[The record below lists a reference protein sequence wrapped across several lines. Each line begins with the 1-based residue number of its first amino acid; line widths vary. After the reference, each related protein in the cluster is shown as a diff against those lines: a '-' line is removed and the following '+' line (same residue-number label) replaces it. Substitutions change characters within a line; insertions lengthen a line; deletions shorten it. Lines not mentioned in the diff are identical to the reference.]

1 MVAAALLFA
10 AQTYTGASVCA
21 GCHPQIAASQVKTG
35 HAGALKKEEDR
46 WAFGSGLQA
55 ITYVSQLDE
64 DTYLEHGLSWY
75 RRAGGLQL
83 TPGHRSSD
91 GVRYRTF
98 APDAA
103 ILRCFQCH
111 STGPLRLAPGRRIE
125 IFEPGVRCEACH
137 GPSADHARNPVQV
150 KPRNPARLTA
160 NEINLLCGECHR
172 MPPAAGVET
181 NWDNPW
187 NARHQPVYLS
197 QAACFQKSQG
207 RLTCLSCHTPHA
219 SEPVDGS
226 RPCLSCHPSARHR
239 TATAGRACAHCH
251 MPEVAPSPWLRF
263 ANHWIGVYG
272 SSPLRPISRSSSPK
286 PVLQSTQK

>member
-10 AQTYTGASVCA
+10 AQTYTGAAVCA
-21 GCHPQIAASQVKTG
+21 GCHARIAESQSQTG
-35 HAGALKKEEDR
+35 HAGALKKEENR

-55 ITYVSQLDE
+55 ITYVSQVDE

-75 RRAGGLQL
+75 RRANGLDL
-83 TPGHRSSD
+83 TPGHRNRE

-98 APDAA
+98 SPEAA

-111 STGPLRLAPGRRIE
+111 STGKLRLAEGRKIE
-125 IFEPGVRCEACH
+125 PAEPGVRCEACH
-137 GPSADHARNPVQV
+137 GPGGDHIRDPARSKPRNPVQLS
-150 KPRNPARLTA
+150 AA
-160 NEINLLCGECHR
+160 EINQLCGECHR

-197 QAACFQKSQG
+197 QAACFQKSGG
-207 RLTCLSCHTPHA
+207 RMSCLTCHSQHSSDAIDANERCMGCHQTP
-219 SEPVDGS
+219 
-226 RPCLSCHPSARHR
+226 RHQ
-239 TATAGRACAHCH
+239 TAAAGKTCVNCH
-251 MPEVAPSPWLRF
+251 MPDVAPSGLLRF

-272 SSPLRPISRSSSPK
+272 ANPLRPVQQRASGGGPPGLRK
-286 PVLQSTQK
+286 

>member
-1 MVAAALLFA
+1 M
-10 AQTYTGASVCA
+10 TCA
-21 GCHPQIAASQVKTG
+21 GCHPQVAATQSKTG
-35 HAGALKKEEDR
+35 HAGALNKETNR

-75 RRAGGLQL
+75 RRANGVDL
-83 TPGHRSSD
+83 TPGHRTRE

-98 APDAA
+98 AADSA

-111 STGPLRLAPGRRIE
+111 STGKLRLAEGRTIE
-125 IFEPGVRCEACH
+125 PAEIGVRCEACH
-137 GPSADHARNPVQV
+137 GPGGDHARDPARS
-150 KPRNPARLTA
+150 KPRNPKRLSA
-160 NEINLLCGECHR
+160 LEINQLCGECHR

-197 QAACFQKSQG
+197 QAACFQKSGG
-207 RLTCLSCHTPHA
+207 RLTCLTCHGPHSSA
-219 SEPVDGS
+219 PINANERCGA
-226 RPCLSCHPSARHR
+226 CHQAPKHQ
-239 TATAGRACAHCH
+239 TATTGKTCVNCH
-251 MPEVAPSPWLRF
+251 MPDVAPSALLRF

-272 SSPLRPISRSSSPK
+272 ANPLRPLPQGPERN
-286 PVLQSTQK
+286 